1 VTRQTYE
8 EYRASG
14 ALATLEDDWIAE
26 ISSNPTDIDWFL
38 SIAQALAAAGE
49 EERARSLVELYDSE
63 LESQKLWATR
73 LELLRRGGT
82 LAVKH
87 TKLQREVQA
96 TLEALWGDRP
106 SFRAMFEHVGLHKN
120 IDQTTK
126 LWDRAARL
134 QSLLVYE
141 VGEVVAMAGQ
151 GVGRIAEVNL
161 PLENL
166 KIDFEKSTGVTVG
179 FRAAAKLLKI
189 LPPGHL
195 LRRKLE
201 DPEGLARLRDEDP
214 SGLLRSVLETA
225 DKPLTAGEIRESLSG
240 IVSESQ
246 WTSWW
251 AAARKH
257 PQVTAS
263 SGGRQAYR
271 WETSAAGALASVRTA
286 FSRAEPRARM
296 EIFRKNADRDGELT
310 REMAGDLAS
319 IAAEAAESEP
329 GLAFEIWFLLE
340 RSGHLPDR
348 LAGEIEDLVGA
359 ATDARRLLGGIED
372 RLMRERALGMLRER
386 REDWPAIFR
395 DQFLRE
401 TEPKVLA
408 TLADSLAASDR
419 AGFERMVDDLLAQP
433 RRAPSAFVWV
443 AERAADDEALRTRA
457 PLKLLQQILLALATE
472 EFASFRVRLRPLADS
487 GGTVPRLL
495 QHLDEAA
502 AASALES
509 VRRATALEA
518 YQKDALSNALELR
531 FPALRGESGAGP
543 LYSTP
548 EAIQAKRA
556 ELKHLTE
563 KEIPANR
570 KAIEEARAMG
580 DLRENFEY
588 KSARERHEYLN
599 SRVAVLHRDLARA
612 RPIDFKAIDASEV
625 RIGTRIHLVAKDG
638 RERHLALL
646 GPWDSRPE
654 DGILSYESDLA
665 RALLGRGLGET
676 VAIGDTSFR
685 IESILPFR
693 TA

>member
-1 VTRQTYE
+1 MTRQTYE
-8 EYRASG
+8 GYRSSG
-14 ALATLEDDWIAE
+14 SLATLEDDWIAE
-26 ISSNPTDIDWFL
+26 IGNDPTDLDWFL
-38 SIAQALAAAGE
+38 SIAQPLAAAGE
-49 EERARSLVELYDSE
+49 EERSRSLVELYDGE
-63 LESQKLWATR
+63 LKSQQLWATR
-73 LELLRRGGT
+73 LELLRRAGA

-87 TKLQREVQA
+87 AKLQREVLA
-96 TLEALWGDRP
+96 TLEALWGERP
-106 SFRAMFEHVGLHKN
+106 SFRSMLEHVGLHKN
-120 IDQTTK
+120 IDQASK

-141 VGEVVAMAGQ
+141 VGEVVSMAGQ

-166 KIDFEKSTGVTVG
+166 KIDFEKASGVTVG
-179 FRAAAKLLKI
+179 FRAAPKLLKI

-225 DKPLTAGEIRESLSG
+225 DKPLTAGEIRDALSG

-271 WETSAAGALASVRTA
+271 WETSAAGALASVRAA
-286 FSRAEPRARM
+286 FARADPRARM
-296 EIFRKNADRDGELT
+296 DIFRKNAVRDPALAREL
-310 REMAGDLAS
+310 AGDLAS
-319 IAAEAAESEP
+319 IAGESAESDP

-340 RSGHLPDR
+340 RSGHLPER

-359 ATDARRLLGGIED
+359 QADARRLLAGIED

-408 TLADSLAASDR
+408 LLAESLEASDR
-419 AGFERMVDDLLAQP
+419 AGFERLIDGLIAQP
-433 RRAPSAFVWV
+433 RRAPSAFVWT
-443 AERAADDEALRTRA
+443 AERAADDEVLRGRS
-457 PLKLLQQILLALATE
+457 PLKLLQQALAALATE
-472 EFASFRVRLRPLADS
+472 EFAAFRTRLRPLAES
-487 GGTVPRLL
+487 GGTLPRILPL
-495 QHLDEAA
+495 LDEVA
-502 AASALES
+502 AASALEA

-518 YQKDALSNALELR
+518 YQKDALTAALELR
-531 FPALRGESGAGP
+531 FPTLRGESGAGP

-548 EAIQAKRA
+548 EAIQAKQA

-570 KAIEEARAMG
+570 KAIAEARAMG

-599 SRVAVLHRDLARA
+599 ARVAVLHRDLARA
-612 RPIDFKAIDASEV
+612 RPIDFSALDPSEV
-625 RIGTRIHLVAKDG
+625 RIGTRVQLAAEDG
-638 RERHLALL
+638 RRRELALL

-654 DGILSYESDLA
+654 EGILSYESDLA
-665 RALLGRGLGET
+665 RALLGRGPGET
-676 VAIGDTSFR
+676 VALGDTSFR
-685 IESILPFR
+685 IERIEPFR
-693 TA
+693 NA

>member
-1 VTRQTYE
+1 MTHQTYE

-14 ALATLEDDWIAE
+14 SLATLEDDWIAE
-26 ISSNPTDIDWFL
+26 IGVRPEGLDWFL

-49 EERARSLVELYDSE
+49 EERSHSLIELYDAE
-63 LESQKLWATR
+63 LQSLGLWATR
-73 LELLRRGGT
+73 LELLRRAGA
-82 LAVKH
+82 LAVKPN
-87 TKLQREVQA
+87 KLQREVQA
-96 TLEALWGDRP
+96 TLEALWGERP
-106 SFRAMFEHVGLHKN
+106 SFRAMYEHVGLHKN
-120 IDQTTK
+120 VDQPAK

-161 PLENL
+161 PLETL
-166 KIDFEKSTGVTVG
+166 KIDFERTAGVTVG
-179 FRAAAKLLKI
+179 FRAAGKLLKI

-214 SGLLRSVLETA
+214 SGLLRAVLETA
-225 DKPLTAGEIRESLSG
+225 DKPLTAGEIRDALSG

-271 WETSAAGALASVRTA
+271 WESSAAGALASVRAA
-286 FSRAEPRARM
+286 FARAEPRARM
-296 EIFRKNADRDGELT
+296 EIFRKNAERDAELA

-319 IAAEAAESEP
+319 FAGEAAESDP

-340 RSGHLPDR
+340 RSGHLPER
-348 LAGEIEDLVGA
+348 LAGEIEELVGA
-359 ATDARRLLGGIED
+359 AVDSRRLLGGIED

-386 REDWPAIFR
+386 RADWPAVFR
-395 DQFLRE
+395 EQFQRE
-401 TEPKVLA
+401 TEPKVLS
-408 TLADSLAASDR
+408 TLAESLAAHDPT
-419 AGFERMVDDLLAQP
+419 GFERMVDDLLAQP
-433 RRAPSAFVWV
+433 RRAPAAFVWV
-443 AERAADDEALRTRA
+443 AERAADDEALRGRA
-457 PLKLLQQILLALATE
+457 PLKLLQQILAALAAE
-472 EFASFRVRLRPLADS
+472 EFSSYRTRLRPLAES

-495 QHLDEAA
+495 PHLDEGA

-509 VRRATALEA
+509 VRRAIALEP
-518 YQKDALSNALELR
+518 YQKDALANALELR
-531 FPALRGESGAGP
+531 FPALRGESGGGP
-543 LYSTP
+543 LYATA
-548 EAIQAKRA
+548 EAIQGKRA
-556 ELKHLTE
+556 ELKSLTE

-599 SRVAVLHRDLARA
+599 TRVARLHNDLARA
-612 RPIDFKAIDASEV
+612 RPIDFKAIDPSEV
-625 RIGTRIHLVAKDG
+625 RIGTRVHLVAEDG
-638 RERHLALL
+638 RRRALTVL

-654 DGILSYESDLA
+654 EGILSYESDLA
-665 RALLGRGLGET
+665 RALLGRSPGET
-676 VAIGDTSFR
+676 VAMGDTSFR
-685 IESILPFR
+685 IERIEPFR
-693 TA
+693 EA